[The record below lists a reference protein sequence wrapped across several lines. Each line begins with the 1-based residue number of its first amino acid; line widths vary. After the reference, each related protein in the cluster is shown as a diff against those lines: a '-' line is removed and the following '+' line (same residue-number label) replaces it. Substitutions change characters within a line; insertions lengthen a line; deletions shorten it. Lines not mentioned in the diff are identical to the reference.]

1 MLLTGM
7 AKSPESV
14 TNYIDLPFKIL
25 KLSPTVSSFKEQEKI
40 SNNNMNS
47 NDQYDQ
53 DLTCMIEGCD
63 AIGEEPI
70 VLLDDNCLSDVDAYG
85 EYDDSHQRDNFKN
98 NERED
103 LIPVVVCGK
112 HFDEI
117 IEAYCSKN
125 EPQNYTKTTK

>member
-1 MLLTGM
+1 M
-7 AKSPESV
+7 AQSPESV
-14 TNYIDLPFKIL
+14 TNYTDLPFKIL
-25 KLSPTVSSFKEQEKI
+25 KLSPTVPSFKEQEKI

-53 DLTCMIEGCD
+53 DLTCMIEGCN

-70 VLLDDNCLSDVDAYG
+70 VLLDDTCLSDVDAYG
-85 EYDDSHQRDNFKN
+85 EYDDSPQRDNFKN

-125 EPQNYTKTTK
+125 EPQNDTKTTK

>member
-1 MLLTGM
+1 M
-7 AKSPESV
+7 ALFPESV
-14 TNYIDLPFKIL
+14 TKHIDLSSEGL
-25 KLSPTVSSFKEQEKI
+25 KLSPIVPSFNEQEKI

-70 VLLDDNCLSDVDAYG
+70 VLLEDTCLSDVDAYV
-85 EYDDSHQRDNFKN
+85 EYDDASERYNFKN
-98 NERED
+98 NERDD
-103 LIPVVVCGK
+103 LILIVVCGK

-117 IEAYCSKN
+117 IEAYCSKKKI
-125 EPQNYTKTTK
+125 EPQKYTKKTK